1 MAKKNS
7 RNNDFLSEYRERT
20 TPKIYSLLVDLIN
33 DERQNLA
40 ELVVKVDYL
49 IDYANTC
56 IKQKDFQEGRE
67 ALEGAK
73 NRIEKLNKEQAD
85 TSHLV
90 YLYEGAI
97 KKCK

>member
-1 MAKKNS
+1 MTKKNS
-7 RNNDFLSEYRERT
+7 RNNDFLNKYRENT

-33 DERQNLA
+33 DEKKDLA
-40 ELVVKVDYL
+40 ELVVKADYL

-56 IKQKDFQEGRE
+56 IKQKDFEEGRE

-73 NRIEKLNKEQAD
+73 NRIEKLNKEQID
-85 TSHLV
+85 ISHLL

-97 KKCK
+97 KRCK